1 MLKVLKEGTVV
12 DAVQLSTTRAL
23 IVGRLP
29 TVDIPLHHGSIS
41 RHHATLEIT
50 ESGLCNIKDLDSTH
64 GTFVNCQGLG
74 KIQRVVGN
82 CQLQNGDTVRF
93 GESSREFL
101 FLATQQK
108 SSSGF
113 SFSAN
118 QVSVKRRQPTADVAN
133 SGKKLEQKLIICEQ
147 PSMSGV
153 TGLNPISLDSDE
165 EDECVHIHKQPKLA
179 KLVPFVVYPSK
190 DDRDS
195 VSIVPADMERLK
207 EGNWLNDNLVDYY
220 LKVN

>member
-1 MLKVLKEGTVV
+1 MLNVLKESTVV
-12 DAVQLSTTRAL
+12 DTVQLSTTRAL
-23 IVGRLP
+23 VVGRLP

-41 RHHATLEIT
+41 RHHATLEVT
-50 ESGLCNIKDLDSTH
+50 ESGLCNVEDLDSTH
-64 GTFVNCQGLG
+64 GTFVKCQGLG
-74 KIQRVVGN
+74 RAQRVVGN
-82 CQLQNGDTVRF
+82 WQLNHGDTLRF

-101 FLATQQK
+101 FLATQQN

-118 QVSVKRRQPTADVAN
+118 QVSVKRRQPQPADMAN
-133 SGKKLEQKLIICEQ
+133 SDKQLIICEQ

-153 TGLNPISLDSDE
+153 TGQNPISLDSDE
-165 EDECVHIHKQPKLA
+165 EDECVHIHKQPKVA
-179 KLVPFVVYPSK
+179 AVPPFAVYPST

-220 LKVN
+220 LKVPSY